1 MGEHMVRRRAEGGAI
16 LYAWKIFFTVLKGNK
31 EGSMIDVLYIVGISE
46 IRKRKSLAKKKKKAI
61 KKGKERMVS
70 PSSEYA

>member
-46 IRKRKSLAKKKKKAI
+46 IRKRKSLAKKKKSN
-61 KKGKERMVS
+61 KKRQRKNGKS
-70 PSSEYA
+70 LF